1 MPRANR
7 AVSREKPD
15 GDPRSPPNRTVLQQ
29 HVAFWDRDNDG
40 IIFPIDT
47 FVGGCILVTRCAT
60 CKKGKTQAPCQV
72 DACMLYVKS
81 PAQWQLLHW

>member
-7 AVSREKPD
+7 AVSKEKPD

-40 IIFPIDT
+40 IIWPIDT
-47 FVGGCILVTRCAT
+47 FVGGCRFGEWLAT
-60 CKKGKTQAPCQV
+60 LKDGKT
-72 DACMLYVKS
+72 
-81 PAQWQLLHW
+81 